1 MNEKFAALVP
11 MKGHSERVKNKNLRK
26 FGDKP
31 LLCHVLQALH
41 ESEYVS
47 KIYIDTDSDEIARI
61 ATERFERIEIIKRP
75 AKLCGDMVSMNDII
89 KYDISEIGAD
99 YYMQSHA
106 TNPLLRTHTIDEAC
120 GKYLGGL
127 GQYDS
132 LFTVNKVQTRF
143 YDKMVRPVNHDPDHL
158 IRTQDLEP
166 WYEENSNLYIFSKDS
181 FFAAN
186 ARIGKRPQ
194 MLVMD
199 SLESVDIDEES
210 DFVLAEEIYKSGV
223 LRHLEERI

>member
-1 MNEKFAALVP
+1 MNEKFVALVP
-11 MKGHSERVKNKNLRK
+11 MKGHSERVKNKNLRR
-26 FGDKP
+26 FGGKP
-31 LLCHVLQALH
+31 LMCHILDALH
-41 ESEYVS
+41 ESGYLS
-47 KIYIDTDSDEIARI
+47 RIYIDTDSDEIAQT
-61 ATERFERIEIIKRP
+61 AVERYTKIEIIKRP
-75 AKLCGDMVSMNDII
+75 ARLCGDMVSMNDIL

-99 YYMQSHA
+99 YYIQSHA
-106 TNPLLRTHTIDEAC
+106 TNPLLRTSTIDKAC
-120 GKYLGGL
+120 EKYLEGL

-132 LFTVNKVQTRF
+132 LFTVNKIQTRF
-143 YDKMVRPVNHDPDHL
+143 YDSMVRPVNHDPDHL

-181 FFAAN
+181 FLARN
-186 ARIGKRPQ
+186 ARIGERPQ

-223 LRHLEERI
+223 LEHLEERI